1 MSYWLVVRSIPD
13 KISARERYAR
23 LIELLKETEKP
34 WGIGNVE
41 VKEPDF
47 SEFSATLSLSKYYK
61 RGMLFYAHFRH
72 RDMLGDDSAYDDSI
86 IVEFRARKDFVPLAQ
101 SVFSRIVEVFGA
113 YQACVYSDEIR
124 NLDRDRIKGVD
135 YRRQIM
141 RFHPLHFIG
150 EDLSSLA
157 LHLTPD
163 QIAAKLSG
171 HVHRVEVIQGGVLL
185 SAGDKPLSVEDAIA
199 FDKNVASIISK

>member
-86 IVEFRARKDFVPLAQ
+86 IVEFRVKEDFLPLEQ
-101 SVFSRIVEVFGA
+101 SVFSKIVDVFGA
-113 YQACVYSDEIR
+113 YQAWVYRDEIDVIDG
-124 NLDRDRIKGVD
+124 DRFKGCD
-135 YRRQIM
+135 YRRQIV
-141 RFHPLHFIG
+141 RFYPLHFIG
-150 EDLSSLA
+150 GELCSSA

-163 QIAAKLSG
+163 QVAAKLGG
-171 HVHRVEVIQGGVLL
+171 HVGRVEVIHGGVLL
-185 SAGDKPLSVEDAIA
+185 SAGERLLSVEEALA
-199 FDKNVASIISK
+199 FDDLVRSIIFS